1 MTVTRK
7 AFIAGAAG
15 GIASLFL
22 PSLSDAPDTFPLPL
36 GPTDAWGE
44 ELSAS
49 ARVLVVGRTQ
59 LGIAVA
65 DAATKPLRSIEGA
78 TVTVTSL

>member
-22 PSLSDAPDTFPLPL
+22 PSLPDEPDTFPLPL
-36 GPTDAWGE
+36 SPTDA
-44 ELSAS
+44 
-49 ARVLVVGRTQ
+49 
-59 LGIAVA
+59 
-65 DAATKPLRSIEGA
+65 
-78 TVTVTSL
+78 

>member
-22 PSLSDAPDTFPLPL
+22 PSLPDAPDTFPLPL

-44 ELSAS
+44 ELSAG
-49 ARVLVVGRTQ
+49 ARVLVVPHAAWHRRGGRRHEAPA
-59 LGIAVA
+59 LH
-65 DAATKPLRSIEGA
+65 
-78 TVTVTSL
+78 

>member
-22 PSLSDAPDTFPLPL
+22 PSLPDAPDTFPLPL

-49 ARVLVVGRTQ
+49 ARVLVVAARSLASPWRT
-59 LGIAVA
+59 
-65 DAATKPLRSIEGA
+65 PPRSLCA
-78 TVTVTSL
+78 PSRAPQSP